1 VVSGSVVGE
10 DDGSDDL
17 EVWEELHNPDFDP
30 VEFDGIR
37 RRAGLNSFTLT
48 PKQWISGDL
57 IRVCPHR
64 REMLSFTDQMGG
76 VDSDLMKVTATT
88 VGYAELLADIGRIY
102 ENAQQVLVE
111 AYWKIGQRVVEI
123 EQGGA
128 TRAQYGDGLLAR
140 LSKDLSA
147 RYGEGFS
154 LANLKRIRSFYLTHR
169 KGSAPSQLAWTQYVE
184 ILPVDDARARKQLER
199 RAAAEG
205 LSSRELRKLVRERG
219 NPSPPKAKAPPLRL
233 RRPARLEFLTYRMA
247 PAVGGKLPSGH
258 ILVDCGFDVYRSV
271 PAKSPKLKLTK
282 TLAYTYAA
290 TVERVVDG
298 DTVWAFIDVGFGTVV
313 RKKLRLHGVN
323 APELSTT
330 KGEEA
335 RDYISGF
342 LPPGAV
348 VVIRSYASDAFG
360 RYLADILCPRQP
372 ATTRSQKT
380 LDEMVATGLFLNQ
393 DMLTKG
399 LVTRVKLT

>member
-1 VVSGSVVGE
+1 
-10 DDGSDDL
+10 
-17 EVWEELHNPDFDP
+17 
-30 VEFDGIR
+30 
-37 RRAGLNSFTLT
+37 
-48 PKQWISGDL
+48 
-57 IRVCPHR
+57 
-64 REMLSFTDQMGG
+64 
-76 VDSDLMKVTATT
+76 MKVTPAKL
-88 VGYAELLADIGRIY
+88 GYAELLADIGRIY

-111 AYWKIGQRVVEI
+111 AYWKIGRRVVEV

-128 TRAQYGDGLLAR
+128 ARAEYGDRLLAR

-154 LANLKRIRSFYLTHR
+154 LANLARIRSFYLTHR
-169 KGSAPSQLAWTQYVE
+169 KLSAPRELAWTQYVE
-184 ILPVDDARARKQLER
+184 LLPVDDARARKQLEH
-199 RAAAEG
+199 RAATEE
-205 LSSRELRKLVRERG
+205 LTSRELRKLVRERG
-219 NPSPPKAKAPPLRL
+219 DAQKGAKGTKVLRL
-233 RRPARLEFLTYRMA
+233 RRPSRLEFCTYRLA
-247 PAVGGKLPSGH
+247 PPTGADLPRGH

-298 DTVWAFIDVGFGTVV
+298 DTVWAFIDIGFGTVV

-372 ATTRSQKT
+372 TTTRSQKT
-380 LDEMVATGLFLNQ
+380 LEEIVARGLFLNQ